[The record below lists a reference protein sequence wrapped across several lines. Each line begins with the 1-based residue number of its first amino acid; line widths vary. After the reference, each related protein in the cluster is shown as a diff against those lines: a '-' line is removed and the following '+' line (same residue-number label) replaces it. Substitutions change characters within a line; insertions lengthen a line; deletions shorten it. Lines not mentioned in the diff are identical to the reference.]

1 MLKAVVKDGTPVVKS
16 GVSKKTQR
24 PYSMRVQSVWV
35 DLGKAFPNEVQV
47 TLADGQAPFP
57 VGEYEIG
64 LECFHV
70 SSFGDIAVDLRKM
83 KPVQPA
89 AARKVG

>member
-35 DLGKAFPNEVQV
+35 DLGKPFPNEVQV
-47 TLADGQAPFP
+47 TLGDQQQPFP
-57 VGEYEIG
+57 PGEYVVG
-64 LECFHV
+64 LDCFHV
-70 SSFGDIAVDLRKM
+70 SNFGDISVDLRKM
-83 KPVQPA
+83 QPRLQA
-89 AARKVG
+89 AKVAG